1 MMKALVLSLALVSF
15 AVVAATPEVTT
26 KADPSANFSSYKTYY
41 WIVKP
46 DSASPTVQQRF
57 VEGIDA
63 RLKAKGWTL
72 ADRGDVAI
80 SVNVSTAKK
89 YKPNARGGV
98 GYAGAPGGSDT
109 IAMQQVD
116 VSTVVVDMFDAK
128 AQRAIWSGIVSG
140 PIPRATDKAVVE
152 VDKGLDK
159 MFASFPPTSGTR

>member
-1 MMKALVLSLALVSF
+1 MMKALVLSLALASF

-41 WIVKP
+41 WIKP
-46 DSASPTVQQRF
+46 ESASPTVQQRF

-80 SVNVSTAKK
+80 SVNVSTTKK

-116 VSTVVVDMFDAK
+116 VNTVVVDMFDAK
-128 AQRAIWSGIVSG
+128 AQRAIWSGVATG
-140 PIPRATDKAVVE
+140 PIPRAADKAVVE

-159 MFASFPPTSGTR
+159 MFADFPPTTQAR